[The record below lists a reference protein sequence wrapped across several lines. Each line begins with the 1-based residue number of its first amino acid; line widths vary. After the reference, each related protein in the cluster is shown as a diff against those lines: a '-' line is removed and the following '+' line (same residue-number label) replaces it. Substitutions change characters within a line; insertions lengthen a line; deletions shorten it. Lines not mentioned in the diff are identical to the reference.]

1 MAPNPRMQDNRGN
14 GDRSRIRDVGAPART
29 SGTMTRVLYRF
40 DGYQLD
46 TAKRE
51 LRRGDTLVPLQARV
65 FECLCHLIEHRER
78 AVDRDELGLATFG
91 RHDVSDAQLGQII
104 LRARRAIGDDGH
116 EQRLIR
122 TIPRYGFRWM
132 AQTQVLEAAANGEAP
147 PDPAPA
153 PDASAT
159 EPARPEAPDATTAV
173 ASEPPE
179 SAPAPAT
186 EPVAGHTPP
195 AAIAAGR
202 RWRWPALALL
212 AACALLALAAVLL
225 VRRVHPEPPPPPP
238 AVMVLP
244 TVVEGADEV
253 AWARLGLMAF
263 FGERLRRVG
272 LPVVPNE
279 TTLVLLARGDA
290 QAADPA
296 RLRRAAGVDLIVES
310 RLAREPGHW
319 RMRLEAVDAQG
330 IHQRAEAVHAD
341 LLQAARLASDRL
353 LAALGHPAPR
363 GEPDL
368 GLAERLQRAEAAR
381 LANRLDTARAILQSA
396 PPAQRNA
403 PELRYRLARVQIRA
417 GDYADAMATLDKLLR
432 EPGHAPVFR
441 ARLLGARGSV
451 HMRLARIEQA
461 ERDFDAA
468 VRLLDPRS
476 DAAELGS
483 ALMYRGVTRSG
494 LGRFDA
500 ALADLGQAR
509 VHLLRAGDALAVARV
524 DGNLGVLELNRGR
537 PGAAFEYLQRAAGV
551 FESYGAIQ
559 ELLISRSHLL
569 QVHLMQLQYAQA
581 WQVGERSWAM
591 RNRAGD
597 PGQRLTIH
605 LDRAEVLVR
614 QGRFGPARE
623 LLEAPEI
630 AARDTT
636 VNERR
641 RAFVLVELAWR
652 RGDMAEAIRR
662 ADAVLEDW
670 AEQPWDDTRGWVLLR
685 RQQAALAS
693 GQPPRPLPA
702 EAENAADDRIGAA
715 ARADTST
722 VPGLLA
728 RATALRANGREAA
741 ADAGYQAALSRA
753 EQRGIPA
760 EIATTIAAWVPWL
773 IERGRLAEAGALV
786 GRVAPWAD
794 RDYDCALLQLR
805 LYHALGQRELWTSAL
820 ATARGLAGERRIPAE
835 LTRLDSA

>member
-1 MAPNPRMQDNRGN
+1 MP
-14 GDRSRIRDVGAPART
+14 
-29 SGTMTRVLYRF
+29 GTMTRVLYRF
-40 DGYQLD
+40 EGYQLD

-51 LRRGDTLVPLQARV
+51 LRRGDVLVPLQARV
-65 FECLCHLIEHRER
+65 FECLCHLIEHRDR

-104 LRARRAIGDDGH
+104 LRARRAVGDDGH

-132 AQTQVLEAAANGEAP
+132 ARTQVVETTAGDEAQDDAASVAMPEAAAAEQV
-147 PDPAPA
+147 
-153 PDASAT
+153 
-159 EPARPEAPDATTAV
+159 APDATTDPPSHVAAV
-173 ASEPPE
+173 EAGLQDTAAAMPP
-179 SAPAPAT
+179 SGSPG
-186 EPVAGHTPP
+186 V
-195 AAIAAGR
+195 AGR

-212 AACALLALAAVLL
+212 AACALLGLAAVLL
-225 VRRVHPEPPPPPP
+225 VRRVHPEPAPPPP

-244 TVVEGADEV
+244 TVVEGPEET

-263 FGERLRRVG
+263 VGERLRRVG

-279 TTLVLLARGDA
+279 TTLVLLSRGETGA
-290 QAADPA
+290 SGHA

-310 RLAREPGHW
+310 RLTRESGRW

-330 IHQRAEAVHAD
+330 IHQRAEAVHGD
-341 LLQAARLASDRL
+341 LLQAARIASDRL

-363 GEPDL
+363 GDTDL

-381 LANRLDTARAILQSA
+381 LANRLDAAREILQSA
-396 PPAQRNA
+396 PAAQRNS

-417 GDYADAMATLDKLLR
+417 GDYDQAMRLLDALLR
-432 EPGHAPVFR
+432 EPGQLPAFR
-441 ARLLGARGSV
+441 ARLLSARGAVS
-451 HMRLARIEQA
+451 MRLAKIEQA

-468 VRLLDPRS
+468 VRLLDPRT

-483 ALMYRGVTRSG
+483 ALTYRGVTRSG

-509 VHLLRAGDALAVARV
+509 VHLLRSGDTLAVARV

-537 PGAAFEYLQRAAGV
+537 PAAAFEYLQRAAGV
-551 FESYGAIQ
+551 FESYGAVQ
-559 ELLISRSHLL
+559 ELLITRSHLL
-569 QVHLMQLQYAQA
+569 QVHLMQLQYDRA
-581 WQVGERSWAM
+581 WEASERNWAM
-591 RNRAGD
+591 RDRAGD
-597 PGQRLTIH
+597 PGQRLAIH
-605 LDRAEVLVR
+605 LDRAEVLLR
-614 QGRFGPARE
+614 QGRFRQAQALLDTPAV
-623 LLEAPEI
+623 

-641 RAFVLVELAWR
+641 RALVRIELAWR
-652 RGDMAEAIRR
+652 NGEMAEAIRR
-662 ADAVLEDW
+662 ADAVLAGW
-670 AEQPWDDTRGWVLLR
+670 AEEPWDDTRGWVLLR

-693 GQPPRPLPA
+693 GQAPHPLPA
-702 EAENAADDRIGAA
+702 EPEPGTVIDPRIGTAPA
-715 ARADTST
+715 P
-722 VPGLLA
+722 VPTLPGRLA
-728 RATALRANGREAA
+728 QATALRAAGREAA
-741 ADAGYQAALSRA
+741 ADAGYLAALSLA

-760 EIATTIAAWVPWL
+760 EIATTVAAYGPWL

-805 LYHALGQRELWTSAL
+805 LYHALGQRELWASAL
-820 ATARGLAGERRIPAE
+820 ATARSLAGDRRIPAE
-835 LTRLDSA
+835 LTRLGGA

>member
-1 MAPNPRMQDNRGN
+1 
-14 GDRSRIRDVGAPART
+14 
-29 SGTMTRVLYRF
+29 MTRVLYRF
-40 DGYQLD
+40 DGFQLD

-51 LRRGDTLVPLQARV
+51 LRRDGVLVPLQARV
-65 FECLCHLIEHRER
+65 FECLCHLIEHRDR
-78 AVDRDELGLATFG
+78 AVDRDELGQATFG

-104 LRARRAIGDDGH
+104 LRARRAVGDDGQ

-132 AQTQVLEAAANGEAP
+132 AQTQVVEIAPPEPAAVEAEALDAEPVAAALPDAP
-147 PDPAPA
+147 SAPGAPEAPA
-153 PDASAT
+153 P
-159 EPARPEAPDATTAV
+159 PAAAAPVPEVSP
-173 ASEPPE
+173 
-179 SAPAPAT
+179 PAPVD
-186 EPVAGHTPP
+186 P
-195 AAIAAGR
+195 AAGR

-212 AACALLALAAVLL
+212 AACALLGLAAVLL
-225 VRRVHPEPPPPPP
+225 VRRVHPDPPPPPP

-244 TVVEGADEV
+244 TAVEGPDEV

-263 FGERLRRVG
+263 VGERLRRVG

-290 QAADPA
+290 GAADPA
-296 RLRRAAGVDLIVES
+296 RLRREAGVDLIVAS
-310 RLAREPGHW
+310 RLAREPGRW

-330 IHQRAEAVHAD
+330 IHQRAEALDAD
-341 LLQAARLASDRL
+341 LLQATRLASDRL

-363 GEPDL
+363 DAGSGAGQGL

-381 LANRLDTARAILQSA
+381 LANRLDAARTILQSA
-396 PPAQRNA
+396 PPAQRDS

-417 GDYADAMATLDKLLR
+417 GDYAEAMSALDALLR
-432 EPGHAPVFR
+432 EPGQPPAFR

-468 VRLLDPRS
+468 VKLLDPRT

-509 VHLLRAGDALAVARV
+509 VHLLRSGDALAVARV

-537 PGAAFEYLQRAAGV
+537 PGAASEYLQRAAGV

-569 QVHLMQLQYAQA
+569 QVHLMQLQYEQA
-581 WQVGERSWAM
+581 WQASERNWAM
-591 RNRAGD
+591 RGRAGD
-597 PGQRLTIH
+597 SGQRLTIH
-605 LDRAEVLVR
+605 LDRAEVLIR

-623 LLEAPEI
+623 LLEAPET

-641 RAFVLVELAWR
+641 RAFVRVELAWR

-662 ADAVLEDW
+662 ADAALEGW
-670 AEQPWDDTRGWVLLR
+670 TEQAWDDTRGWVLLR

-702 EAENAADDRIGAA
+702 EAEDAGDDRIGAA
-715 ARADTST
+715 APAAAAT

-728 RATALRANGREAA
+728 RATALRASGREAA

-805 LYHALGQRELWTSAL
+805 LYHALGQRELWNSAL